1 MNNDNIK
8 RLRLLKISFLI
19 FSFPI
24 IVLFTIKLFTFFK
37 SYHLYV
43 TSGAEITTLNFLYNL
58 LNNNNLLK
66 FQNNNI
72 LYEFYG
78 LNFHLIYAPF
88 VKLFELFNINYL
100 FSSRII
106 TTLIIFILPIL
117 IIKID
122 DKIFSDNS
130 ILIGNKKIF
139 YFIFLLFLINHQSSS
154 WWIITYR
161 PDILA
166 IILSFLGI
174 LIFLNFIEKNK
185 KSYFILSIFLCVMSW
200 TLKQN
205 YLFTL
210 CSIFIY
216 LFYKRKY
223 SELIFFC
230 IAVPFF
236 IVLINS
242 LTGYNNFDLL
252 SRSPETVVKNIE
264 FQNYFLT
271 ILKIYS

>member
-1 MNNDNIK
+1 
-8 RLRLLKISFLI
+8 
-19 FSFPI
+19 
-24 IVLFTIKLFTFFK
+24 
-37 SYHLYV
+37 
-43 TSGAEITTLNFLYNL
+43 
-58 LNNNNLLK
+58 
-66 FQNNNI
+66 
-72 LYEFYG
+72 
-78 LNFHLIYAPF
+78 
-88 VKLFELFNINYL
+88 
-100 FSSRII
+100 
-106 TTLIIFILPIL
+106 
-117 IIKID
+117 
-122 DKIFSDNS
+122 
-130 ILIGNKKIF
+130 
-139 YFIFLLFLINHQSSS
+139 
-154 WWIITYR
+154 
-161 PDILA
+161 
-166 IILSFLGI
+166 
-174 LIFLNFIEKNK
+174 
-185 KSYFILSIFLCVMSW
+185 MSW

-271 ILKIYS
+271 ILKYTLKNPYLILLVFLSLNIFTKKLMTKKYFIY